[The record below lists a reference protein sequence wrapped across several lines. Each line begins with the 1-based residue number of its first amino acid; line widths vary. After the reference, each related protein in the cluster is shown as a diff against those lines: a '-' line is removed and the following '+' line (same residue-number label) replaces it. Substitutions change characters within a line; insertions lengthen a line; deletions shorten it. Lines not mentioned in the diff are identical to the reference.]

1 METKSSLDRLAHIAN
16 ITHELTELDRQI
28 KLEKTPDTHDTD
40 LGAMHHG
47 NMNGHGNH
55 ANGQHGERHRLDTP
69 LGDHGLKPRRLA
81 CTSCRQQKL
90 KCDAQTR
97 DPLPCT
103 RCEKK
108 GIECVVKADFKRTEK
123 RARLALIEKEFAELK
138 KTFTGPVGLG
148 TTVTGVPQAPQVP
161 LVPGR
166 TFSSEG
172 TPHSVLY
179 LPAPGHE
186 GQTAPAIQAPQSAQV
201 HLVPQ
206 VPHQPPHV
214 PLEAHQSPEGPQSRL
229 FLNINPTEK
238 PSQAHH
244 FAVPDHALLCEEK
257 SLGTVTLLPEAI
269 VLLYMDYV
277 RYYHPTLPVVE
288 VARGPERIY
297 RLCPSLFWVIMF
309 VALRRYDDNGSL
321 LLTLLPLIK
330 DILSEITIS
339 PITRYHPTEEDEP
352 IMNACSVYSVQAFII
367 YSIWPP
373 LTSSLSSDSSWNTI
387 GVALFQSIRIGLHS
401 SGQVLDQAQLEPIPP
416 QQYAMAQ
423 EQMKTWIVC
432 NIVSQNIATVFGF
445 PAFVQFDSLRPQY
458 VDLPVATRHL
468 MEIAHFEDQVA
479 RSLTSNT
486 RVDYGTHQ
494 VNERLSLI
502 KVLLRQLDQLE
513 LKLTSDNVPDNGYR
527 KIKYIVARVHLLT
540 HYFLDATNIPP
551 FELSKG
557 LVRLYNAAISLIT
570 CVQTLIAIEKD
581 FVKFMP
587 VVSILNI
594 WQASFVI
601 VKLANSPLKSVLN
614 VELGKLTY
622 MSAITIVAKAS
633 ILKHDVAY
641 RASGIMR
648 NMWPL
653 FKTLDEKQMTTLSIR
668 TRTRMA
674 ASLFFDCLSLL
685 RDQVGMAQLSI
696 RTDVRDQAEDN
707 DEESNLYGEDEEDE
721 EQAVSSDEE
730 VAVDTKGRR
739 QSKTPSQKSTPG
751 SITSSGRRRR
761 RSLSNVGDAESKAR
775 RIIRTIPLDP
785 QPIAASKRS
794 SIFKVV
800 NTSAETSPSVRN
812 DESHSRSSGSPG
824 SILKNPHQA
833 SVAAH
838 QNGQYQHQQH
848 HHQHHQQH
856 QNHHHVPATPQIQVA
871 GNAMRNPHIP
881 KNKEASEMYL
891 SFDESPSQGVGNL
904 DVFDVNSDLIWKD
917 VDSLMNDFGFHA

>member
-1 METKSSLDRLAHIAN
+1 MDTKSSLDRLAHIAN
-16 ITHELTELDRQI
+16 ITQELTELNRQI
-28 KLEKTPDTHDTD
+28 KEEHSPSVGDAEAGH
-40 LGAMHHG
+40 GSHHNG
-47 NMNGHGNH
+47 NMGHRARSGSPDSQRYSNDS
-55 ANGQHGERHRLDTP
+55 N
-69 LGDHGLKPRRLA
+69 LKARRIA

-90 KCDAQTR
+90 KCDAQIR

-108 GIECVVKADFKRTEK
+108 GLQCVVKADFKRTEK
-123 RARLALIEKEFAELK
+123 KARLAQIEREFAELK
-138 KTFTGPVGLG
+138 KSFTGPLL
-148 TTVTGVPQAPQVP
+148 PQIGSATNVS
-161 LVPGR
+161 L
-166 TFSSEG
+166 EG
-172 TPHSVLY
+172 TPHSGLY
-179 LPAPGHE
+179 LPVA
-186 GQTAPAIQAPQSAQV
+186 S
-201 HLVPQ
+201 
-206 VPHQPPHV
+206 QPPLIQNLPPNGPVLGLAGGPMPTSAPSV
-214 PLEAHQSPEGPQSRL
+214 PAGRPPLLPSQTPSDSLFPHARL
-229 FLNINPTEK
+229 FLNINPKEK

-244 FAVPDHALLCEEK
+244 FTVPDHALICEEK
-257 SLGTVTLLPEAI
+257 SLGPVTLLPESIAK
-269 VLLYMDYV
+269 LYMDYV
-277 RYYHPTLPVVE
+277 NFYHPTLPVVE
-288 VARGPERIY
+288 VLRGPERIY
-297 RLCPSLFWVIMF
+297 RLCPALFWVIMF
-309 VALRRYDDNGSL
+309 VALRRRNDNGSL

-339 PITRYHPTEEDEP
+339 PITRYNPTEEDEP

-373 LTSSLSSDSSWNTI
+373 LTSSLSSDSSFNTI

-401 SGQVLDQAQLEPIPP
+401 SGQVLDQAQTEPIPP
-416 QQYAMAQ
+416 QIYSMAQ

-458 VDLPVATRHL
+458 VDMPLATLHL

-479 RSLTSNT
+479 RSLTSNSHAVFGAT
-486 RVDYGTHQ
+486 Q

-513 LKLTSDNVPDNGYR
+513 LKLTADNVPDNGYR

-540 HYFLDATNIPP
+540 HYFLDATSIPP
-551 FELSKG
+551 FELLKG

-570 CVQTLIAIEKD
+570 CVQTLISIEKD
-581 FVKFMP
+581 FVRYMP
-587 VVSILNI
+587 VVSVLNI

-614 VELGKLTY
+614 VEHGKQTY

-653 FKTLDEKQMTTLSIR
+653 FKTLDEKQMTSLSIK

-696 RTDVRDQAEDN
+696 RTDVRDHAEDN
-707 DEESNLYGEDEEDE
+707 DDESNLYGEEEDE
-721 EQAVSSDEE
+721 GQAVTSEDE
-730 VAVDTKGRR
+730 VASDPKSR

-751 SITSSGRRRR
+751 SNTSSARRRR

-800 NTSAETSPSVRN
+800 NTSAETSPSVKN
-812 DESHSRSSGSPG
+812 DEALSRSSASPG
-824 SILKNPHQA
+824 SATKNQIAPPQT
-833 SVAAH
+833 
-838 QNGQYQHQQH
+838 QPN
-848 HHQHHQQH
+848 
-856 QNHHHVPATPQIQVA
+856 VPNLYSEGTPQTRMVE
-871 GNAMRNPHIP
+871 NVMNNNRNPYQKP
-881 KNKEASEMYL
+881 KDNVNANIHL
-891 SFDESPSQGVGNL
+891 SFDESPTQGVGNL
-904 DVFDVNSDLIWKD
+904 DVFDVNSDLLWKD
-917 VDSLMNDFGFHA
+917 VDSLMYDFGFHA

>member
-1 METKSSLDRLAHIAN
+1 MDTKSSLDRLAHIAN
-16 ITHELTELDRQI
+16 ITHELTELNRQI
-28 KLEKTPDTHDTD
+28 KEEPTPDVEVREKSDS
-40 LGAMHHG
+40 
-47 NMNGHGNH
+47 
-55 ANGQHGERHRLDTP
+55 ES
-69 LGDHGLKPRRLA
+69 LKTRRLA

-90 KCDAQTR
+90 KCDAQVR
-97 DPLPCT
+97 GPLPCT

-108 GIECVVKADFKRTEK
+108 GLECVVKANFKRTEK
-123 RARLALIEKEFAELK
+123 RARLALIEREFAELK
-138 KTFTGPVGLG
+138 
-148 TTVTGVPQAPQVP
+148 
-161 LVPGR
+161 R
-166 TFSSEG
+166 TFSSLAVPGVTPPGLAG
-172 TPHSVLY
+172 TTVNPAVPGGNL
-179 LPAPGHE
+179 APGGNVQAGGGVPSGTALNAQVGSNLPPNVLKMLLSLNTPTPGLVQALGE
-186 GQTAPAIQAPQSAQV
+186 IPAQTSQNHQTPQNFQPSQIYQHSQPQPPQSFQNTQNP
-201 HLVPQ
+201 LVQLPQ
-206 VPHQPPHV
+206 LQ
-214 PLEAHQSPEGPQSRL
+214 LQLGGS
-229 FLNINPTEK
+229 FLTINPTEK
-238 PSQAHH
+238 PSQAHT
-244 FAVPDHALLCEEK
+244 FAVPDHALLCDEK
-257 SLGTVTLLPEAI
+257 TLGEVTLLPDSI
-269 VLLYMDYV
+269 VLLYLDYV
-277 RYYHPTLPVVE
+277 HNYHPTLPVVE

-297 RLCPSLFWVIMF
+297 RLCPALFWVIMF
-309 VALRRYDDNGSL
+309 VALRRRDDSGSL
-321 LLTLLPLIK
+321 LLTLAPLIK
-330 DILSEITIS
+330 EILSEITIS

-352 IMNACSVYSVQAFII
+352 IMNACSVYSVQAFIL

-401 SGQVLDQAQLEPIPP
+401 SSQVLDQAQLEPILP

-486 RVDYGTHQ
+486 RLDYGTHQ

-570 CVQTLIAIEKD
+570 CVQTLISIEKD
-581 FVKFMP
+581 FVRFMP

-601 VKLANSPLKSVLN
+601 VKLAHSPLKSVLN
-614 VELGKLTY
+614 VEQGKLTY
-622 MSAITIVAKAS
+622 MNAISIVAKAS

-653 FKTLDEKQMTTLSIR
+653 FKTLDEKLMTTLLIR
-668 TRTRMA
+668 TRSRMA

-696 RTDVRDQAEDN
+696 RTDVRVQADDNED
-707 DEESNLYGEDEEDE
+707 ESNSYGEDDEE
-721 EQAVSSDEE
+721 EQAVSSEE
-730 VAVDTKGRR
+730 EEPPKSRR

-751 SITSSGRRRR
+751 SSASSGRKRR

-812 DESHSRSSGSPG
+812 DESNSRGSGSPA
-824 SILKNPHQA
+824 SFVKN
-833 SVAAH
+833 
-838 QNGQYQHQQH
+838 QHPQT
-848 HHQHHQQH
+848 HHQTVHNGH
-856 QNHHHVPATPQIQVA
+856 NPATPQAHPAQ
-871 GNAMRNPHIP
+871 RPQRP
-881 KNKEASEMYL
+881 QNKQTSNLYL
-891 SFDESPSQGVGNL
+891 NFDESPTQGVGNL
-904 DVFDVNSDLIWKD
+904 DVFDVNSDLLWKD

>member
-1 METKSSLDRLAHIAN
+1 MDHKSSLDRLAQIAN
-16 ITHELTELDRQI
+16 ISHELAELNRQI
-28 KLEKTPDTHDTD
+28 KEEKSPDYH
-40 LGAMHHG
+40 
-47 NMNGHGNH
+47 MNGASSASGRSRSPE
-55 ANGQHGERHRLDTP
+55 AARAS
-69 LGDHGLKPRRLA
+69 GDHTLKPKRLA

-90 KCDAQTR
+90 KCDAQVR

-108 GIECVVKADFKRTEK
+108 GLQCVVKADLKRTEK

-138 KTFTGPVGLG
+138 KTFTSQMP
-148 TTVTGVPQAPQVP
+148 PEMMPSASSASPQVNASQTGQ
-161 LVPGR
+161 LLYQNK
-166 TFSSEG
+166 
-172 TPHSVLY
+172 TP
-179 LPAPGHE
+179 
-186 GQTAPAIQAPQSAQV
+186 APAIPPASMTSSVYSGLPSAQITPP
-201 HLVPQ
+201 L
-206 VPHQPPHV
+206 QPT
-214 PLEAHQSPEGPQSRL
+214 LSRFPKQL
-229 FLNINPTEK
+229 FLNINPSEK
-238 PSQAHH
+238 PSEAHH
-244 FAVPDHALLCEEK
+244 FVVPQLALICEEK
-257 SLGTVTLLPEAI
+257 SLGSVTLLPQDIAQ
-269 VLLYMDYV
+269 LYLHYV
-277 RYYHPTLPVVE
+277 KCYHPTLPVVE
-288 VARGPERIY
+288 IARGPERIY
-297 RLCPSLFWVIMF
+297 RLCPALFWVIMF
-309 VALRRYDDNGSL
+309 VALRRRDDGGSL
-321 LLTLLPLIK
+321 LLTLLPLVK

-339 PITRYHPTEEDEP
+339 PINRYHPTEEDEP
-352 IMNACSVYSVQAFII
+352 IMNACSVYSVQAFVL

-401 SGQVLDQAQLEPIPP
+401 SGQVLDQAQSEEVSP

-432 NIVSQNIATVFGF
+432 NIVSQNIATVFGY

-486 RVDYGTHQ
+486 RADYGAN

-513 LKLTSDNVPDNGYR
+513 LKLTQDNVPDNGYR

-557 LVRLYNAAISLIT
+557 LVRLYNAAISLIE
-570 CVQTLIAIEKD
+570 CVKTLISIEKE
-581 FVKFMP
+581 FVKYMP

-594 WQASFVI
+594 WQASFII
-601 VKLANSPLKSVLN
+601 VKLAHSPLKSVLD
-614 VELGKLTY
+614 VEQGKQTY

-653 FKTLDEKQMTTLSIR
+653 FKTLDEKQMTTLSIK
-668 TRTRMA
+668 TRSRNA

-685 RDQVGMAQLSI
+685 RDQVGMAQLSM
-696 RTDVRDQAEDN
+696 RTDVRDNADDDNDDEVNSFGEDDEDDHALSSG
-707 DEESNLYGEDEEDE
+707 DEESPET
-721 EQAVSSDEE
+721 Q
-730 VAVDTKGRR
+730 RR
-739 QSKTPSQKSTPG
+739 HSKTPSQKSTPG
-751 SITSSGRRRR
+751 SSSSGRKRR

-775 RIIRTIPLDP
+775 KIIRTIPLDP

-800 NTSAETSPSVRN
+800 NTSAETSPSVKN
-812 DESHSRSSGSPG
+812 EEPNSRSSNSPG
-824 SILKNPHQA
+824 HLRN
-833 SVAAH
+833 VAMAN
-838 QNGQYQHQQH
+838 NGH
-848 HHQHHQQH
+848 
-856 QNHHHVPATPQIQVA
+856 NPATPQVA
-871 GNAMRNPHIP
+871 GNGHKP
-881 KNKEASEMYL
+881 KISKEASDIFL

-904 DVFDVNSDLIWKD
+904 DVFDVNSDLLWKD
-917 VDSLMNDFGFHA
+917 VDSLMNDFGFHT

>member
-1 METKSSLDRLAHIAN
+1 MSNYSTDMDTKSSLDRLAHIAN
-16 ITHELTELDRQI
+16 ITHELTELNRQI
-28 KLEKTPDTHDTD
+28 KEEPTPDVEVRGEKND
-40 LGAMHHG
+40 
-47 NMNGHGNH
+47 
-55 ANGQHGERHRLDTP
+55 QHEN
-69 LGDHGLKPRRLA
+69 LKPRRLA

-90 KCDAQTR
+90 KCDAQVR

-108 GIECVVKADFKRTEK
+108 GLECVVKADFKRTEK
-123 RARLALIEKEFAELK
+123 RARLASIEKEFAELK
-138 KTFTGPVGLG
+138 KTFG
-148 TTVTGVPQAPQVP
+148 
-161 LVPGR
+161 GR
-166 TFSSEG
+166 SFEG
-172 TPHSVLY
+172 TPVPNAPVVPSNLAPQAVQSPQISRLNAQLGLNVMTPQINAQIPGNAHI
-179 LPAPGHE
+179 LPNQGPVPV
-186 GQTAPAIQAPQSAQV
+186 QQAPPA
-201 HLVPQ
+201 VPPQ
-206 VPHQPPHV
+206 IVPEKVDPPTAMGHR
-214 PLEAHQSPEGPQSRL
+214 S
-229 FLNINPTEK
+229 FLNINPGEK
-238 PSQAHH
+238 PSQAHN

-257 SLGTVTLLPEAI
+257 SLGTVTLLPESI
-269 VLLYMDYV
+269 GLLYMDYV
-277 RYYHPTLPVVE
+277 HNYHPTLPVVE

-309 VALRRYDDNGSL
+309 VALRRLNDNGSL
-321 LLTLLPLIK
+321 LLTLAPLIK

-352 IMNACSVYSVQAFII
+352 IMNACSVYSVQAFIL

-401 SGQVLDQAQLEPIPP
+401 SSQVLDQAQLEPISP

-479 RSLTSNT
+479 RSLTSNLHLE
-486 RVDYGTHQ
+486 YGTHQ

-527 KIKYIVARVHLLT
+527 KIKFIVARVHLLT

-570 CVQTLIAIEKD
+570 CVQTLISIEKD

-601 VKLANSPLKSVLN
+601 VKLAHSPLKSVLN
-614 VELGKLTY
+614 VEQGKLTY
-622 MSAITIVAKAS
+622 MNAISIVARAS

-653 FKTLDEKQMTTLSIR
+653 FKTLDEKLMTTLLIKARS
-668 TRTRMA
+668 RMA

-696 RTDVRDQAEDN
+696 RTDVRDNADDDN
-707 DEESNLYGEDEEDE
+707 DDESNSYGEEDDE
-721 EQAVSSDEE
+721 EQAVSSEDEDPK
-730 VAVDTKGRR
+730 ARR

-751 SITSSGRRRR
+751 SITSSGRKRR

-800 NTSAETSPSVRN
+800 NTSAETSPSIRN
-812 DESHSRSSGSPG
+812 DESHSRSSGSPA
-824 SILKNPHQA
+824 SFVKN
-833 SVAAH
+833 
-838 QNGQYQHQQH
+838 N
-848 HHQHHQQH
+848 HHQHAP
-856 QNHHHVPATPQIQVA
+856 QNGHNPATPQMQQA
-871 GNAMRNPHIP
+871 QKAQRPQNR
-881 KNKEASEMYL
+881 ETSDLYL
-891 SFDESPSQGVGNL
+891 NFDESPSQGVGNL